1 MHIARKRCTVEEGKR
16 ATALLQR
23 VISNARRSES
33 DPFAAESIL
42 FIVNMNSKHSIA
54 IPSFQYSESSSV
66 SVDAFELLCC
76 IGQGAYGQVWLC
88 QKRDSRVL
96 YAMKIIAKTVLNK
109 PVNLSRIIRERQ
121 LLAVC
126 VARAPQP

>member
-1 MHIARKRCTVEEGKR
+1 M
-16 ATALLQR
+16 
-23 VISNARRSES
+23 
-33 DPFAAESIL
+33 
-42 FIVNMNSKHSIA
+42 
-54 IPSFQYSESSSV
+54 
-66 SVDAFELLCC
+66 
-76 IGQGAYGQVWLC
+76 WLC

-109 PVNLSRIIRERQ
+109 PVNLSRIVRERQ